1 MNTTTS
7 PENKALAV
15 AAEPRAV
22 AMGSPGNAALMLE
35 PKHLEN
41 MLAVAELM
49 ASGVATVPQHLRKNK
64 GDCLAVIMQAVQWGM
79 NPFAVAQKT
88 HLVNGTLG
96 YEAQLVS
103 AVINT
108 SRLLATRL
116 DFEWFGN
123 WEKIVGKFKEVESR
137 TKKDDNGHPK
147 KYIVPAWEQ
156 KDEHGLGVRVWATIK
171 GESKPRIL
179 ELLMTQART
188 RNSTLWTE
196 DPKQQLAYLA
206 EKRWG
211 RLHSPDVLLGV
222 YTPDELDGGYA
233 EPQDMGEVQQVAEVD
248 ALVLELKKTTT
259 DADAL
264 AFWNAHKAK
273 LSGNKVAYDHFKDQA
288 ALHRKAL
295 AEARTVDAATTV
307 VDKASVKTDAP
318 EVTFDM
324 VLRKINDAKNEDGL
338 NVAADWINALSKPE
352 EVNSLNARY
361 DERLAEMRGAA

>member
-1 MNTTTS
+1 MNTTTT

-15 AAEPRAV
+15 AAAPRTV

-35 PKHLEN
+35 PKHLDN
-41 MLAVAELM
+41 MMSVANLM
-49 ASGVATVPQHLRKNK
+49 ASGRATVPKHLQNNP
-64 GDCLAVIMQAVQWGM
+64 GDCLAVVMQAVQWGM

-88 HLVNGTLG
+88 HHVNGTLG

-108 SRLLATRL
+108 SGLLATRL
-116 DFEWFGN
+116 DFEWLGN
-123 WEKIVGKFKEVESR
+123 WEKIVGKFKEVESK
-137 TKKDDNGHPK
+137 TKKDDNGHFK
-147 KYIVPAWEQ
+147 KYIVPAWDQ

-171 GESKPRIL
+171 GESRPRAL

-222 YTPDELDGGYA
+222 YTPDELEGSYT

-248 ALVLELKKTTT
+248 ALVLELKKTTS
-259 DADAL
+259 DADTL
-264 AFWNAHKAK
+264 AFWNLHKAK
-273 LSGNKVAYDHFKDQA
+273 LVGNKVAYDHFKDQA

-295 AEARTVDAATTV
+295 AENRTVDASTTV
-307 VDKASVKTDAP
+307 VDKNPIKTDAP
-318 EVTFDM
+318 EISYSI
-324 VLRKINDAKNEDGL
+324 VLTKINDAKNEDAL
-338 NVAADWINALSKPE
+338 NVAADWINALDDPK
-352 EVNSLNARY
+352 EVAALNTRY
-361 DERLAEMRGAA
+361 DERLAEIRGAA